1 MAWELVIVGVYMKY
15 SRWEL
20 NYEVIDLT
28 SDGINNYAFDLPS
41 AMAFICE
48 AVSHGFLILGGD
60 IIIREGKH
68 YIESCDNW
76 YCNENNPMET
86 AQKAMEYLSAYHLRN
101 CDSDKKWWVS
111 VLTNDN
117 IKVRLTH

>member
-1 MAWELVIVGVYMKY
+1 MKY

-68 YIESCDNW
+68 YIESCDNGIATRIILW
-76 YCNENNPMET
+76 R
-86 AQKAMEYLSAYHLRN
+86 LR
-101 CDSDKKWWVS
+101 KKQWS
-111 VLTNDN
+111 
-117 IKVRLTH
+117 I

>member
-1 MAWELVIVGVYMKY
+1 MKY

-48 AVSHGFLILGGD
+48 AVSHGFLILGG
-60 IIIREGKH
+60 I
-68 YIESCDNW
+68 S
-76 YCNENNPMET
+76 
-86 AQKAMEYLSAYHLRN
+86 
-101 CDSDKKWWVS
+101 
-111 VLTNDN
+111 
-117 IKVRLTH
+117 